1 MNNVLQQYDKKQF
14 GYGWVFLQEQ
24 DDQNNQAGALSQGNP
39 PQGYLAYPGQGNQG
53 NTLFSPPP
61 TSQGQYPHN
70 SQNIPYFPGYGQQY
84 NPPTGTPSKTPLG
97 DGPQV
102 VPTDPTSYKSSL
114 EPTFYM
120 NYPNVSMPGPQ
131 MRPPDHTSN
140 QSSFEPTIYVNA
152 PSMPMPGPISSAPP
166 PYENHDFAPQVPPRI
181 STRKSLGFQNE
192 AGGGSGGVQS
202 SSIGSVM
209 RGSDDADSMIQRR
222 QGKEIQD
229 TEKNLLLNF

>member
-1 MNNVLQQYDKKQF
+1 M
-14 GYGWVFLQEQ
+14 VFFLQ
-24 DDQNNQAGALSQGNP
+24 DDQNNQAGAPSQGNP
-39 PQGYLAYPGQGNQG
+39 LQGHQGYLVYPGQGYQG
-53 NTLFSPPP
+53 NSFFPQPP
-61 TSQGQYPHN
+61 TSQGQYPQN
-70 SQNIPYFPGYGQQY
+70 SQNIPYFPGHGQQH

-102 VPTDPTSYKSSL
+102 VPTDPTSYKSPL

-131 MRPPDHTSN
+131 TRPPDHASN
-140 QSSFEPTIYVNA
+140 QSSFEPTVYANF
-152 PSMPMPGPISSAPP
+152 PSMPMPGPVSSAPP

-181 STRKSLGFQNE
+181 PARKPE
-192 AGGGSGGVQS
+192 ARGGGGGVQS

-222 QGKEIQD
+222 QGKEIED
-229 TEKNLLLNF
+229 TCTKKNLLLNF

>member
-1 MNNVLQQYDKKQF
+1 M
-14 GYGWVFLQEQ
+14 VFFLQ
-24 DDQNNQAGALSQGNP
+24 DDQNNQAGASSQGNP
-39 PQGYLAYPGQGNQG
+39 PQGHQGYLVYPGQGYQG
-53 NTLFSPPP
+53 NSFFPQPP
-61 TSQGQYPHN
+61 TSQGQYPQN
-70 SQNIPYFPGYGQQY
+70 SQNIPYFPGHGQQH

-102 VPTDPTSYKSSL
+102 VPTDPTSYKSPL

-131 MRPPDHTSN
+131 TRPPDHASN
-140 QSSFEPTIYVNA
+140 QSSFEPTVYANF
-152 PSMPMPGPISSAPP
+152 PSMPAMPGPVSSAPP

-181 STRKSLGFQNE
+181 PARKPE
-192 AGGGSGGVQS
+192 ARGGGGGVQS

-222 QGKEIQD
+222 QGKEIED
-229 TEKNLLLNF
+229 TCTQKKSVAQLLSLKNVIDN